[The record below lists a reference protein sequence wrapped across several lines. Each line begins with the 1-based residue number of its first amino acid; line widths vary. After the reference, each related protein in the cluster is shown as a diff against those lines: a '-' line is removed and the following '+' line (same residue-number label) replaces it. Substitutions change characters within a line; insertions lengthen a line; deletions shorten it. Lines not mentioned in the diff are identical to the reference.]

1 MYHGLIID
9 QDLALNRRRD
19 DEAEV
24 LSEDLKNN
32 ATATAEDPSPH
43 YETLSIKSLDS
54 TKEKSH
60 KTADTVTKIIAC
72 ATMWHE
78 TRDEMKQILKSI
90 TRLVSSESDRRC
102 VYESADRRLFVVWMK
117 IRPLV
122 ETLKSFCRWS
132 TQIIMNFRVS

>member
-32 ATATAEDPSPH
+32 STATPEDPSPH
-43 YETLSIKSLDS
+43 YETLSIKSADS
-54 TKEKSH
+54 GKNNKSY
-60 KTADTVTKIIAC
+60 KSSDTVTKIIAC

-78 TRDEMKQILKSI
+78 TRDEMKQMLKSI
-90 TRLVSSESDRRC
+90 TR
-102 VYESADRRLFVVWMK
+102 
-117 IRPLV
+117 
-122 ETLKSFCRWS
+122 
-132 TQIIMNFRVS
+132 